1 MSFSKSDAF
10 RCHIKTAAFGAVGE
24 GTPTT
29 NTVYKLPKG
38 KKFRKGILTM
48 RKQALK
54 WLLCLALVLSM
65 VPAAMAASS
74 DGPCNAAEPEAHLEW
89 ENAQS
94 LNAAF
99 ESTEVTAAVTS
110 LSGNYYLEND
120 LELTSTASNLTR
132 FFEIASGTTVTIC
145 LDGHSLSGSYQ
156 STGTCVFMRVYGTLN
171 ICDCKGTGTVT
182 YVSESSNGG
191 ATINLKSGGTVN
203 MYAGDI
209 TGNTNTRY
217 GAIFVEGGTFT
228 LHANAKVTNNR
239 PGENQDPSKDEFGNG
254 GFYTKGRVN
263 IYGTVSENH
272 GIYAGGAF
280 EIRTNG
286 TVYLYDGGKIINNTC
301 DLDGA
306 GVYIQGGAFYMEG
319 GEISGNEA
327 ERAGGGIRIYSGALR
342 LKGGVIKNNTAAT
355 NGGGVSSRRDT
366 TITGTTITGNTAPEG
381 GGFYYDGAALA
392 ESGNSFSMSAGSIS
406 GNTATEGMAN
416 DLYITGGYKTLAV
429 SGGTVDS
436 LFVEAENSVT
446 VSGGTVSNIYNDG
459 TLTISG
465 GEIAA
470 LTVGDNATNTILT
483 GGTYDQEYAN
493 CTLGEGLSFVTTK
506 SGELAVAGDFHGG
519 DNSNMVLKQN
529 LDMNLYFE
537 GMEKTPAKAMVYMG
551 EKEAFEVTPVADG
564 DRYVVT
570 VPVAA
575 KEMSTEIEI
584 ELFDSKGNLISIA
597 SDSVKEYGER
607 MLADSEQSAV
617 HSLIVDMLN
626 YGAAAQQY
634 LAAEDEEVGT
644 LANAGIGAYQDK
656 KTDVTDV
663 FNAAYADWGNV
674 TFANTRAYSFANLTL
689 DNEVD
694 FNLYFW
700 VGQIGEDKSFAC
712 KVNGVEQEPGTF
724 SEMLDGELVY
734 QVKIADLAV
743 ADLANAEVEITF
755 TDLDGEKTITD
766 SVYNYL
772 VRNDGYGKWAQDS
785 ADEFGLSKALMAFA
799 TSAAAYNA

>member
-24 GTPTT
+24 GTPTA

-94 LNAAF
+94 LNAVF
-99 ESTEVTAAVTS
+99 DSTEVTAAVTS
-110 LSGNYYLEND
+110 LNGYYYLEDN
-120 LELTSTASNLTR
+120 LELTSTSSGLTR
-132 FFEIASGTTVTIC
+132 FFEIASGKDVTIC
-145 LDGHSLSGSYQ
+145 LNGYSLSGSYQ
-156 STGTCVFMRVYGTLN
+156 STGTCVFMRVYGKLN

-182 YVSESSNGG
+182 YVSESTKGG
-191 ATINLKSGGTVN
+191 STINTKSGCTVN
-203 MYAGDI
+203 VYGGDI
-209 TGNTNTRY
+209 TGNTNPRY
-217 GAIFVEGGTFT
+217 GTIFGEGGTFT
-228 LHANAKVTNNR
+228 LHANGKITGNST
-239 PGENQDPSKDEFGNG
+239 ENSGSDNKYSC
-254 GFYTKGRVN
+254 FYLKSTTVY
-263 IYGTVSENH
+263 IYGEVSDNH
-272 GIYAGGAF
+272 NYVSYGGAF
-280 EIRTNG
+280 DLRSG
-286 TVYLYDGGKIINNTC
+286 AKVYLYDGGKISDNSAS
-301 DLDGA
+301 GA
-306 GVYIQGGAFYMEG
+306 GGAIYIQGGVFYMEG
-319 GEISGNEA
+319 GEISGNESGS
-327 ERAGGGIRIYSGALR
+327 AGGGIRIYSGSLR
-342 LKGGVIKNNTAAT
+342 LKKGVIENNVAAT

-381 GGFYYDGAALA
+381 GGFYYDGANE
-392 ESGNSFSMSAGSIS
+392 ESSTGNVFNMSAGSIT
-406 GNTATEGMAN
+406 GNTATEGVAD
-416 DLYITGGYKTLAV
+416 DLYITGGYQTLIV

-436 LFVEAENSVT
+436 LYVAPEESVT

-465 GEIAA
+465 GEIAG
-470 LTVGDNATNTILT
+470 LTVGDNATDTILT
-483 GGTYDQEYAN
+483 GGTFDQEYTD
-493 CTLGEGLSFVTTK
+493 CTMGEGLSFVTTK

-551 EKEAFEVTPVADG
+551 EKAAFEVKPVAD
-564 DRYVVT
+564 DTRYVVT

-584 ELFDSKGNLISIA
+584 ELFDSKGNLISVA

-607 MLADSEQSAV
+607 MLADPDQSAV

-634 LAAEDEEVGT
+634 LAAAGEEIGT
-644 LANAGIGAYQDK
+644 LANAGIDAYQTLS
-656 KTDVTDV
+656 TDVTDE
-663 FNAAYADWGNV
+663 FAAAYANWGNV
-674 TFANTRAYSFANLTL
+674 TFAGNRAYSSANLTL
-689 DNEVD
+689 DNDVD

-700 VGQIGEDKSFAC
+700 VGQIGDDKSFTYTI
-712 KVNGVEQEPGTF
+712 NGEEKTGTF
-724 SEMLDGELVY
+724 SETLDGELLY
-734 QVKIADLAV
+734 KVKIADLAV
-743 ADLANAEVEITF
+743 ADLANAEVSITF